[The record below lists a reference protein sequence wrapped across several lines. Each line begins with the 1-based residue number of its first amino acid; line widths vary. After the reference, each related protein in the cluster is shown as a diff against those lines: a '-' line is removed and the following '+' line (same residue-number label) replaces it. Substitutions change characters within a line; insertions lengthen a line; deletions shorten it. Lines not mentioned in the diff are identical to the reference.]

1 MCLCFSRTYDSSVVH
16 AYQAL
21 ARVFSLLFSPH
32 DVSVHES
39 SRNTSLDPD
48 SRTHIEGVHPK
59 ERVTQFGTPGYSCE
73 FTANFVEG
81 NHQPPLRRP
90 LAPRGLGH
98 LPDAL
103 SQSKELP
110 TRRSLTNLFPNYR
123 RLHRCNPRPLT
134 LGRELIPHPR
144 PHQALQRSTNLTRTL
159 SRCYRK
165 TQITTSCRT
174 HTHDTPT
181 DQTRS
186 HTSVPS
192 YPRGRPTTQ
201 RTASRRPK
209 SMPQRLPSSH
219 SPSMDRPHDGILA
232 SK

>member
-1 MCLCFSRTYDSSVVH
+1 MLFLLFYQFFVVLTISAYVY

-21 ARVFSLLFSPH
+21 ACVFSLLSSPH
-32 DVSVHES
+32 DVSVYES
-39 SRNTSLDPD
+39 SRHTSLDTD
-48 SRTHIEGVHPK
+48 SRRHIEGVFPM
-59 ERVTQFGTPGYSCE
+59 ERVTQFGTPGYSSE
-73 FTANFVEG
+73 ITANFVEG

-110 TRRSLTNLFPNYR
+110 TRQSMKNLFPNYR

-159 SRCYRK
+159 SLCYRK
-165 TQITTSCRT
+165 TQITTSCCT

-181 DQTRS
+181 D
-186 HTSVPS
+186 
-192 YPRGRPTTQ
+192 
-201 RTASRRPK
+201 
-209 SMPQRLPSSH
+209 
-219 SPSMDRPHDGILA
+219 
-232 SK
+232 